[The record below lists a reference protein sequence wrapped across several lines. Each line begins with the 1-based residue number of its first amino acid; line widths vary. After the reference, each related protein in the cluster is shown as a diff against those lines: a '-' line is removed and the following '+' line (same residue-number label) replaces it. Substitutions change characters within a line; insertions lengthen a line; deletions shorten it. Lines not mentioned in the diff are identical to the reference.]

1 MSAQDLQWKEFV
13 RNYVAK
19 KYMGARRYEISL
31 RVFNSIA
38 HEWGF
43 ELNSRR
49 EISYLKVTMYYFLSY
64 KQNNYWLIEN
74 GEGFAVHSSTWPSGA
89 KGELRVSSWLAI
101 PNTGEKNN
109 DTCSHL
115 MWRLFSGLKFLH
127 NTIVY
132 IMVKDAFQEVQ

>member
-1 MSAQDLQWKEFV
+1 MRGIRKKLRS
-13 RNYVAK
+13 K

-101 PNTGEKNN
+101 PNTGEKNY

-115 MWRLFSGLKFLH
+115 LLRLFSGLKFLH
-127 NTIVY
+127 NTVVY
-132 IMVKDAFQEVQ
+132 IVLKNAFQDVQ